1 MYDPEKKK
9 RSCMKHVMNRFISFL
24 KPSRALVIDAST
36 LLSSSAL
43 LKAGLAAA
51 KIVVVNDDERTIERA
66 KAKGHCYSRCGTST
80 EVLPYIDGRFEVIYF
95 DYCGLPERRSD
106 GFDPEMDLEWA
117 CSRLK
122 RGGIVIVTF
131 SRRTACAFEKALGLI
146 PNQLSLQKT
155 IFYHESSSM
164 MSMIMSKGV
173 LSFDIEAL
181 FDSARRSTKPR
192 PLKGPGVSR
201 MTLRQTTLRQTTLRQ
216 TTLRQT
222 TLRRKKRRR

>member
-1 MYDPEKKK
+1 MYDPAKKK
-9 RSCMKHVMNRFISFL
+9 RSCMKHTVNRFISFL

-43 LKAGLAAA
+43 LKTGLAAA
-51 KIVVVNDDERTIERA
+51 KIVVLNDDERTIERA

-117 CSRLK
+117 CSHLK

-146 PNQLSLQKT
+146 PNQLLLQKT

-192 PLKGPGVSR
+192 PSKDPGVLR
-201 MTLRQTTLRQTTLRQ
+201 MTLRRQ
-216 TTLRQT
+216 
-222 TLRRKKRRR
+222 TLRRQKRRQKRRR